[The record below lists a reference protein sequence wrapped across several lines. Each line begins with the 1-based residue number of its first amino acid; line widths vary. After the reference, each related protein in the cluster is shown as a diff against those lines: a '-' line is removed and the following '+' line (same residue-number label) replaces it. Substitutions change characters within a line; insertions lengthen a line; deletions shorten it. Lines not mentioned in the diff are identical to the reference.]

1 MNVYRNGLALA
12 FSWVLAIGAAH
23 ASGPIQVQNSFDSM
37 GPAMQS
43 WVDGTGK
50 TLHYLDEGPRDGLP
64 VVLVGGN
71 GTSGRVL
78 ALTDFLRSL
87 REQLDLRFITLERNG
102 FGQTAFDPAGNYQ
115 SYAEEVAALL
125 DHLNV
130 SRFSLVAISGG
141 GPYVAQIASS
151 LASRVRS
158 VHMAAAFSQTE
169 GVMATPARCA
179 LSDQQ
184 VAEAYLAGHY
194 DVPSVW
200 WDLGPNTAVNRI
212 HGFLD
217 EAADEGARFYYAKG
231 SKGFNMAPLTH
242 ELRLYCDQ
250 PVADLSAVYAP
261 VFLYYGLADA
271 TVTPAHAEFWKS
283 RFPNVAAERLYP
295 GEGHD
300 VQYRHWGQILTDL
313 AYQGQRILVCS
324 KGRSQLVDSDQ
335 APRLLQRGASLDI
348 CAWQQPAGHST
359 QQP

>member
-1 MNVYRNGLALA
+1 MKRSPAWLALIL
-12 FSWVLAIGAAH
+12 SWAMVASASEH
-23 ASGPIQVQNSFDSM
+23 ARPLDVQNEFDAM
-37 GPAMQS
+37 GPAMHS
-43 WVDGTGK
+43 WVDGQGK

-87 REQLDLRFITLERNG
+87 REQLGLRFITLERNG
-102 FGQTAFDPAGNYQ
+102 FGQTEFDPAGNYQ
-115 SYAEEVAALL
+115 SYADEVRALL
-125 DHLNV
+125 DHLRV

-151 LASRVRS
+151 LAPRVRS

-169 GVMATPARCA
+169 GVMASPARCA
-179 LSDQQ
+179 LSDEQ
-184 VAEAYLAGHY
+184 VAQAYLAGHY
-194 DVPSVW
+194 DIPSVW
-200 WDLGPNTAVNRI
+200 WDLGPNTAVSRI

-231 SKGFNMAPLTH
+231 VNGFDMKPLTH
-242 ELRLYCDQ
+242 ELRLYCEQ

-261 VFLYYGLADA
+261 AFLYYGLADS
-271 TVTPAHAEFWKS
+271 TVTPAHAEFWKG
-283 RFPNVAAERLYP
+283 RFPNVAATRLYP

-313 AYQGQRILVCS
+313 AYQGRRMLVCNR
-324 KGRSQLVDSDQ
+324 GRSQLVATAQ
-335 APRLLQRGASLDI
+335 AERLLQRGASLDI
-348 CAWQQPAGHST
+348 CAWQQP
-359 QQP
+359 PRP